1 MNRDERYD
9 VLDDA
14 ARLAR
19 EFIDGLPDRRVGE
32 SEGLEELRA
41 RLARPL
47 PDAGVDARVVIEELA
62 RDVDPGLVA
71 SAGPRYFG
79 FVIGGALPA
88 AVAAD
93 WLTSTWDQNAGG
105 FTPAPSLSVAEE
117 VAANWVREILGLPSD
132 CGLGFVTGCQMAHFT
147 CLAAARHA
155 VLRDVGWDVEADG
168 LQGAPPVRVLAG
180 EHCHVTVRVACRML
194 GLGGEQIALVES
206 DERGRML
213 PEKLEEALA
222 SGEGPAIVCAQAGEI
237 NTGAFDPFPRI
248 VAACRE
254 AGAWCHIDGAFG
266 LWAAASPS
274 RRHLIEGFEDAD
286 SWATDGHKWLN
297 VPYDC
302 GIAAVADAA
311 AHKAAMTSS
320 SAYIPP
326 HDDDVP
332 WGYDWTPEFS
342 RRARGVP
349 VYAALRSLG
358 REGVANLID
367 SCCEHARAIAE
378 RLAKAEGVDV
388 VNQVELN
395 QVLVRI
401 DDDDETTARAVEL
414 VQSDGTCWLSGS
426 AFRGQGVMR
435 VSVVGWQTEAEDA
448 ERAADAIVRAAE
460 AATR

>member
-1 MNRDERYD
+1 
-9 VLDDA
+9 
-14 ARLAR
+14 
-19 EFIDGLPDRRVGE
+19 
-32 SEGLEELRA
+32 
-41 RLARPL
+41 
-47 PDAGVDARVVIEELA
+47 
-62 RDVDPGLVA
+62 
-71 SAGPRYFG
+71 
-79 FVIGGALPA
+79 
-88 AVAAD
+88 
-93 WLTSTWDQNAGG
+93 
-105 FTPAPSLSVAEE
+105 
-117 VAANWVREILGLPSD
+117 
-132 CGLGFVTGCQMAHFT
+132 
-147 CLAAARHA
+147 
-155 VLRDVGWDVEADG
+155 
-168 LQGAPPVRVLAG
+168 
-180 EHCHVTVRVACRML
+180 ML

-254 AGAWCHIDGAFG
+254 AGAWCHVDGAFG

-358 REGVANLID
+358 REGVADLID
-367 SCCEHARAIAE
+367 SCCEHAQAIADG
-378 RLAKAEGVDV
+378 LAKAEGVDV

-395 QVLVRI
+395 QVLVRV
-401 DDDDETTARAVEL
+401 DDDDEMTAKAVEL

-460 AATR
+460 AARSVTR